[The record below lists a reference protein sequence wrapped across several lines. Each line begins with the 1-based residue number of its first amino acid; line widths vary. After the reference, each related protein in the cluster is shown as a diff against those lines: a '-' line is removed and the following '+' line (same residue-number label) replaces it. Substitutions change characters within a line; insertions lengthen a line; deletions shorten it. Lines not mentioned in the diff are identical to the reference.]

1 MTPRPTFL
9 NLEGSSMTSL
19 KKTAAR
25 RIILALTGLLA
36 TGASLAEGDLTPAL
50 RSSID
55 ALGRLNG
62 QALACQQ
69 MVLSTRLRN
78 ILIYQAPKE
87 RSIGEA
93 FEQATQEAYL
103 AQGQVDKAC
112 PDSKTLAAQIET
124 ATLELRRSIG
134 RQP

>member
-1 MTPRPTFL
+1 
-9 NLEGSSMTSL
+9 MTSL
-19 KKTAAR
+19 KKTATR
-25 RIILALTGLLA
+25 RIILTLAGLLA
-36 TGASLAEGDLTPAL
+36 TGACLAEADLTPAL
-50 RSSID
+50 KNSID
-55 ALGRLNG
+55 ALGQLNG

-69 MVLSTRLRN
+69 MALSTRLRN
-78 ILIYQAPKE
+78 ILIYEAPKE
-87 RSIGEA
+87 RSVGEA

-103 AQGQVDKAC
+103 AQGQGGQAC